1 MTREKL
7 TNDWDKFEATI
18 IREYRRKHGKS
29 IGELFAMM
37 CQTEAEG
44 RFYTCAS
51 CGNTTEWTLLKD
63 FVTAL
68 PPDFGKRALKI
79 TELVVCKNCGYAKAS
94 DHSMIKINDDLSE
107 DTGE

>member
-37 CQTEAEG
+37 CQT
-44 RFYTCAS
+44 
-51 CGNTTEWTLLKD
+51 
-63 FVTAL
+63 
-68 PPDFGKRALKI
+68 
-79 TELVVCKNCGYAKAS
+79 
-94 DHSMIKINDDLSE
+94 DDLKNKLYRCVK
-107 DTGE
+107 DAMND